1 MIKVKVSKKYN
12 NKKIVNFLLDS
23 FPSIP
28 SSTVY
33 KALRKKDILV
43 NGKRI
48 KENICIFEN
57 DEVIAYIALPS
68 VEIVYEDDNIIVVN
82 KPSGI
87 SVTEDSSSSQT
98 LTKQVQ
104 EKYPNAMPTH
114 RLDRNTSG
122 LVIYAKNDES
132 LSILLDKFKTRQIDK
147 YYVCVVYG
155 ILKDKKKTLS
165 SYLFKDTKKSI
176 VYISDEPKKG
186 YQNIITSY
194 AVLKE
199 NKEKNISLLEVK
211 LETGRTHQIRAHL
224 AHIGHPIIGDGKYG
238 INSVNKSFNKKSQ
251 ILISYKLKFA
261 FTTDAGV
268 LNYLKDKEI
277 RIDYEN
283 KCQF

>member
-1 MIKVKVSKKYN
+1 MIKIKVSKKYN

-28 SSTVY
+28 SSAVY

-48 KENICIFEN
+48 KENTVVFEN
-57 DEVIAYIALPS
+57 DEIIAYIALPS
-68 VEIVYEDDNIIVVN
+68 IEIVYEDDNIIVVN

-87 SVTEDSSSSQT
+87 SVTEDSTSSQT
-98 LTKQVQ
+98 LTNLVQ
-104 EKYPNAMPTH
+104 EKYPKAMPAH

-122 LVIYAKNDES
+122 LVLYAKNEES
-132 LSILLDKFKTRQIDK
+132 LNILLDKFKTRQIDK

-155 ILKDKKKTLS
+155 ILKEKKKTLS
-165 SYLFKDTKKSI
+165 SYLFKDTKKSM

-186 YQNIITSY
+186 YQNIVTSY
-194 AVLKE
+194 EVLDE
-199 NKEKNISLLEVK
+199 NKEKNISLLEIK

-224 AHIGHPIIGDGKYG
+224 AHIGHPIIGDRKYG
-238 INSVNKSFNKKSQ
+238 INSVNKEFNKKSQ

-261 FTTDAGV
+261 FTSDADL

-277 RIDYEN
+277 KIDFEN